1 MKSKIISSVCQIG
14 SGHELKKNKFIVLSK
29 ATVLFLATLFAL
41 TVHAQDQKVQV
52 PQISVTGEGKV
63 KIIPDQAVV
72 TVGFLNSGKDA
83 KEVKTLN
90 DEVVDKVIKFLKK
103 AGIPVTDYKTN
114 NVNLNKSYDYDKKK
128 YNFQAN
134 QSLTIILKEL
144 SKYDEVMMGLNDA
157 GINTVNGV
165 EFKSSKMDDY
175 EKEARKKAI
184 LNAKQKAADYV
195 SVLGQKVGKALLI
208 TDNSQ
213 SYIPQPMYKGNMVAM
228 SADIQSNR
236 ETLAVGE
243 MEVITNVSVTFALE

>member
-1 MKSKIISSVCQIG
+1 MKKAFLIIATFFAIAVQAQ
-14 SGHELKKNKFIVLSK
+14 EQKN
-29 ATVLFLATLFAL
+29 
-41 TVHAQDQKVQV
+41 QV

-63 KIIPDQAVV
+63 KIVPDQAVV
-72 TVGFLNSGKDA
+72 TVGFQNSGKDA

-103 AGIPVTDYKTN
+103 SGIPATDYKTN
-114 NVNLNKSYDYDKKK
+114 NVSLYKSYDYEKKK

-134 QSLTIILKEL
+134 QNLSITLKDL
-144 SKYDEVMMGLNDA
+144 SKYDEIMMGLNDA
-157 GINTVNGV
+157 GVNSINGV

-175 EKEARKKAI
+175 ERDARKKAMV
-184 LNAKQKAADYV
+184 NAKQKAQDYV

-228 SADIQSNR
+228 AADGGAQR

-243 MEVITNVSVTFALE
+243 LEINTNVSVTFALE